1 MSSATTTAQVRPL
14 APLRNFMRTEAAGG
28 ALLLLAAIIALIW
41 ANSPWK
47 AAYVST
53 WDTEFALTLGRYS
66 FEMNLHHWI
75 NDGLMTIFFFVVGME
90 IKREATS
97 GHLASRQQLMLPMLS
112 ALGGMAIPALLYLAV
127 AGGEAPRGWGVPM
140 ATDIALAVGLLSVM
154 AKRVPTSGR
163 VFLLGLAVVDDIGAI
178 IVIAL
183 FYSAGVSGWV
193 LVIAILAVLSVVLFQ
208 RLNVQYV
215 PVYVVAGVTAWFALY
230 QAGVHPTLAGVATGL
245 LTPLTP
251 LSFTNFVKAE
261 EQPSGE
267 LRPTDES
274 VTVLEWFEH
283 HLAPWSGFFI
293 VPLFA
298 LSNAGI
304 EISTT
309 SIGDAFSSR
318 VAWGIIIGLFIG
330 KPVGVL
336 LAVKIAQRS
345 GIASLPSGCGGLTLW
360 GVGHAAGVGFT
371 VALFISELAFTN
383 EQHQADAKMAILFAS
398 LISAIAAVIVL
409 ARSPKATPEEST
421 PIPAN

>member
-1 MSSATTTAQVRPL
+1 
-14 APLRNFMRTEAAGG
+14 
-28 ALLLLAAIIALIW
+28 
-41 ANSPWK
+41 
-47 AAYVST
+47 
-53 WDTEFALTLGRYS
+53 
-66 FEMNLHHWI
+66 
-75 NDGLMTIFFFVVGME
+75 
-90 IKREATS
+90 
-97 GHLASRQQLMLPMLS
+97 
-112 ALGGMAIPALLYLAV
+112 
-127 AGGEAPRGWGVPM
+127 
-140 ATDIALAVGLLSVM
+140 
-154 AKRVPTSGR
+154 
-163 VFLLGLAVVDDIGAI
+163 
-178 IVIAL
+178 
-183 FYSAGVSGWV
+183 
-193 LVIAILAVLSVVLFQ
+193 
-208 RLNVQYV
+208 
-215 PVYVVAGVTAWFALY
+215 
-230 QAGVHPTLAGVATGL
+230 LAGVATGL

-267 LRPTDES
+267 LRQTDES

>member
-1 MSSATTTAQVRPL
+1 MSIAPSTAHVRPL

-28 ALLLLAAIIALIW
+28 ALLLVATVIALVW

-47 AAYVST
+47 AAYSAT

-97 GHLASRQQLMLPMLS
+97 GHLASRQQLMLPLMS
-112 ALGGMAIPALLYLAV
+112 AIGGMVIPALLYLAV
-127 AGGEAPRGWGVPM
+127 AGGVAPRGWGVPM

-183 FYSAGVSGWV
+183 FYSSGVSGWV
-193 LVIAILAVLSVVLFQ
+193 LVVAIGAVLSVVVFQ

-215 PVYVVAGVTAWFALY
+215 PVYIVAGVLAWFALY

-251 LSFTNFVKAE
+251 LNFTSFVRAE
-261 EQPSGE
+261 ESVTGE
-267 LRPTDES
+267 LAPTEQK

-283 HLAPWSGFFI
+283 HLAPWSSFFI
-293 VPLFA
+293 VPVFA
-298 LSNAGI
+298 LSNAGV
-304 EISTT
+304 EISTS
-309 SIGDAFSSR
+309 SISDAVSSR
-318 VAWGIIIGLFIG
+318 VAWGIIVGLFIG
-330 KPVGVL
+330 KPIGVI
-336 LAVKIAQRS
+336 LATRIAMRA
-345 GIASLPSGCGGLTLW
+345 GIARMPSGCGGLTLW

-398 LISAIAAVIVL
+398 FISAIVAIVVL
-409 ARSPKATPEEST
+409 ARSPEATPEEAS
-421 PIPAN
+421 PIPAH